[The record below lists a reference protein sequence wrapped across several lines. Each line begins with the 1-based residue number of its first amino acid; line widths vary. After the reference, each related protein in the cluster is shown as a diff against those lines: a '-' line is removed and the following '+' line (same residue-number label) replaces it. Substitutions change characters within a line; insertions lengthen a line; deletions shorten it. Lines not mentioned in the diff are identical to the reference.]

1 MIINVFC
8 IFLFVYFII
17 IQKLNPKQ
25 KENQNVCNNIGEY
38 DSPKESA
45 FMD

>member
-1 MIINVFC
+1 MIIIVFC

-17 IQKLNPKQ
+17 IPKLKPKQ
-25 KENQNVCNNIGEY
+25 KENKNACNSIGEY